1 MWVQTSLTKFWYFSN
16 CFRGTRQILCQ
27 CCRSGKKFCI
37 RTGPYIKIFRIPET
51 DLVTLIPSF
60 LVDLNCVNGR
70 MKRFSSNFVKIPK
83 FGYENRN
90 PWIKQILKMRQHGKI
105 LVNRVRYLVYPIL
118 KKKNLD
124 TMWCGSAHVIRRI
137 RIQSRIRI

>member
-27 CCRSGKKFCI
+27 CYRSGKKFCI
-37 RTGPYIKIFRIPET
+37 RTGPYIKIFRIQET

-83 FGYENRN
+83 FGYEKPESLNKANSKNAPTRKN
-90 PWIKQILKMRQHGKI
+90 PCKP
-105 LVNRVRYLVYPIL
+105 VRVYQIL